1 MKPLDRIIDAAR
13 KAPRHVVLPEG
24 EDPRIVAGAVQ
35 ARREGL
41 AAITLVGNREVIT
54 QRLTALDAIPQEFR
68 IEDRRALRL
77 PMILRPPI
85 SNAEGAKVSMRP
97 RLGRPSFHR

>member
-54 QRLTALDAIPQEFR
+54 QRL
-68 IEDRRALRL
+68 
-77 PMILRPPI
+77 
-85 SNAEGAKVSMRP
+85 
-97 RLGRPSFHR
+97 

>member
-13 KAPRHVVLPEG
+13 KAPRHIVLPEG

-41 AAITLVGNREVIT
+41 AEITLVGNREVIT
-54 QRLTALDAIPQEFR
+54 QRLAALDAIPQEFR
-68 IEDRRALRL
+68 IEDPACSPLTDDLRL
-77 PMILRPPI
+77 PI
-85 SNAEGAKVSMRP
+85 SNAEGAKPSMRP
-97 RLGRPSFHR
+97 RLGRPPFHR